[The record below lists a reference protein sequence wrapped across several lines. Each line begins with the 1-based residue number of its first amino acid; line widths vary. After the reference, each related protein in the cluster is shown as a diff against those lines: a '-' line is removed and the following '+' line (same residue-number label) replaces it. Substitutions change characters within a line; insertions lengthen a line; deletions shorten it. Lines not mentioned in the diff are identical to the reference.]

1 MYPRLVIDLIKVK
14 NNLDRTIEMVKG
26 SGSSLMIVTKGYCAD
41 MEIYK
46 LLEESNIDYLADSRI
61 QNLKKYEN
69 TKKERVLLRLP
80 MMSES
85 DEVVRYADISLNSE
99 IETIKKLN
107 KSATK
112 QNKKHK
118 ILLMIDL
125 GDLREGIFFK
135 NEDEIFQ
142 TIEEILKLSNIEL
155 FGLGVNLTCYGAVIP
170 KKENLSIL
178 VEIAAKI
185 ENKFNIKL
193 QMISG
198 GNSSSVYLIGK
209 KELPEGIN
217 NLRVG
222 EAFLL
227 GDETAY
233 SQMLEGFYD
242 DAFTLEAEII
252 ELKEK
257 QSVPIG
263 ETGVDA
269 FGNKPVYDDLGV
281 IKRAIIAVGRQ
292 DVDPD
297 NLHPIDSKISILGA
311 SSDHLILNVHNS
323 DNNYKVGDVV
333 KFKLSYSSLL
343 RATTS
348 SAYVEKVYI
357 GDDLL
362 TSSNATDK

>member
-1 MYPRLVIDLIKVK
+1 MYPRLVIDLKKIK
-14 NNLDRTIEMVKG
+14 NNLDKTIEMVKG
-26 SGSSLMIVTKGYCAD
+26 AGCSLMIVTKGYCAD

-46 LLEESNIDYLADSRI
+46 ILEESSIEYIADSRI
-61 QNLKKYEN
+61 QNLKKYEG
-69 TKKERVLLRLP
+69 TKKSRVLLRLP
-80 MMSES
+80 MQSEA
-85 DEVVRYADISLNSE
+85 DEVVRYSDVSLNSE

-107 KSATK
+107 IAAKNQSK
-112 QNKKHK
+112 IHK

-135 NEDEIFQ
+135 DEQEIYHAV
-142 TIEEILKLSNIEL
+142 EEILKLKNIEL
-155 FGLGVNLTCYGAVIP
+155 YGLGVNLTCYGAVIP
-170 KKENLSIL
+170 KNENLLIL
-178 VEIAAKI
+178 VEIAKKI
-185 ENKFNIKL
+185 EKKFNIKL

-209 KELPEGIN
+209 NELPEGIN
-217 NLRVG
+217 NLRIG

-233 SQMLEGFYD
+233 SQMLDNFYD

-257 QSVPIG
+257 QTVPIG

-269 FGNKPVYDDLGV
+269 FGNKPVYEDLGI

-311 SSDHLILNVHNS
+311 SSDHLILNVQNS
-323 DNNYKVGDVV
+323 EEEYKTGDIV

-348 SAYVEKVYI
+348 NYV
-357 GDDLL
+357 
-362 TSSNATDK
+362 DKIYV

>member
-1 MYPRLVIDLIKVK
+1 MYPRLVIDLKKVK
-14 NNLDRTIEMVKG
+14 NNLSKTIEMVKN
-26 SGSSLMIVTKGYCAD
+26 SERTLMIVTKGYCGD

-46 LLEESNIDYLADSRI
+46 LLEDSNIDYLADSRI
-61 QNLKKYEN
+61 QNLKKYEG
-69 TKKERVLLRLP
+69 TKKERALLRLP
-80 MMSES
+80 MISEAE
-85 DEVVRYADISLNSE
+85 EVVRYADLSLNSE

-107 KSATK
+107 EAAKN
-112 QNKKHK
+112 QNKTHR

-135 NEDEIFQ
+135 NE
-142 TIEEILKLSNIEL
+142 EEIYQVVEKILNLSNIEL

-178 VEIAAKI
+178 VEIAHKI
-185 ENKFNIKL
+185 EEKFKIKL
-193 QMISG
+193 KMISG
-198 GNSSSVYLIGK
+198 GNSSSIYLIGK
-209 KELPEGIN
+209 NELPDGVN
-217 NLRVG
+217 NLRIG

-233 SQMLEGFYD
+233 SQMLDGFYD

-257 QSVPIG
+257 QTVPIG

-269 FGNKPVYDDLGV
+269 FGNKPVYEDLGV

-311 SSDHLILNVHNS
+311 SSDHLILNVNES
-323 DNNYKVGDVV
+323 DYSYKVGDIV

-348 SAYVEKVYI
+348 NAYVEKIYI
-357 GDDLL
+357 
-362 TSSNATDK
+362 

>member
-1 MYPRLVIDLIKVK
+1 MYPRLAIDLKKVK
-14 NNLDRTIEMVKG
+14 NNLDKITQMVKG
-26 SGSSLMIVTKGYCAD
+26 SGSSLMIVTKGYSAD

-46 LLEESNIDYLADSRI
+46 LLDESNIDYLADSRI
-61 QNLKKYEN
+61 QNLKKYEG
-69 TKKERVLLRLP
+69 TKKGRVLLRLP
-80 MMSES
+80 MNSET
-85 DEVVRYADISLNSE
+85 DEVVKYADVSLNSE
-99 IETIKKLN
+99 LKTIKNLN
-107 KSATK
+107 ESAK
-112 QNKKHK
+112 VQDKIHK

-135 NEDEIFQ
+135 NEDEINY
-142 TIEEILKLSNIEL
+142 TVEEILKLENIEI

-170 KKENLSIL
+170 KKDNLSVL
-178 VEIAAKI
+178 VDIARKI
-185 ENKFNIKL
+185 EKKYDIKL

-198 GNSSSVYLIGK
+198 GNSSSIYLIGK
-209 KELPEGIN
+209 DELPEGIN

-227 GDETAY
+227 GGETAY
-233 SQMLEGFYD
+233 GQKLEGFYD
-242 DAFTLEAEII
+242 DSFTLEAEII

-269 FGNKPVYDDLGV
+269 FGNKPVYEDRGI

-297 NLHPIDSKISILGA
+297 ALSPMDEKIDILGA
-311 SSDHLILNVHNS
+311 SSDHLILDVSKS
-323 DNNYKVGDVV
+323 DNEYHVGGIVN
-333 KFKLSYSSLL
+333 FKLSYSSLL

-348 SAYVEKVYI
+348 GYVERVYR
-357 GDDLL
+357 
-362 TSSNATDK
+362 

>member
-1 MYPRLVIDLIKVK
+1 MYPRLVIDLKKVK
-14 NNLDRTIEMVKG
+14 NNLDRITEMVKG
-26 SGSSLMIVTKGYCAD
+26 SGSSLMIVTKGYSAD
-41 MEIYK
+41 MEIFK
-46 LLEESNIDYLADSRI
+46 ILDGSDIDYLADSRI
-61 QNLKKYEN
+61 QNLKKYEGA
-69 TKKERVLLRLP
+69 KKERVLLRLP
-80 MMSES
+80 MNSET
-85 DEVVRYADISLNSE
+85 DEVVKYADISLNSE
-99 IETIKKLN
+99 LKTIKNLN
-107 KSATK
+107 ESAK
-112 QNKKHK
+112 RQNKIHK

-135 NEDEIFQ
+135 NEDEIYH
-142 TIEEILKLSNIEL
+142 TVEEILNLKNIEL

-170 KKENLSIL
+170 KRDNLSIL
-178 VEIAAKI
+178 VEIARKI
-185 ENKFNIKL
+185 EKKFDIKL

-198 GNSSSVYLIGK
+198 GNSSSIYLIGR

-227 GDETAY
+227 GGETAY
-233 SQMLEGFYD
+233 SQKLEGFYD
-242 DAFTLEAEII
+242 DAFTLEAEIV

-269 FGNKPVYDDLGV
+269 FGNKPVYEDRGI

-297 NLHPIDSKISILGA
+297 ALHPTDSKIDILGA
-311 SSDHLILNVHNS
+311 SSDHLILDISKS
-323 DNNYKVGDVV
+323 DMKYKVGDIVN
-333 KFKLSYSSLL
+333 FKLSYSSLL

-348 SAYVEKVYI
+348 GYVDRVY
-357 GDDLL
+357 
-362 TSSNATDK
+362 K

>member
-1 MYPRLVIDLIKVK
+1 MYPRLVIDLKKVK
-14 NNLDRTIEMVKG
+14 NNLHKTIEMVKS
-26 SGSSLMIVTKGYCAD
+26 SGCSLMIVTKGYCAD

-61 QNLKKYEN
+61 QNLKKYEG

-80 MMSES
+80 MMSEA
-85 DEVVRYADISLNSE
+85 DEVVAHADLSLNSE
-99 IETIKKLN
+99 IETIRKLN
-107 KSATK
+107 EAAVN

-135 NEDEIFQ
+135 NDDEIYHAV
-142 TIEEILKLSNIEL
+142 EEILKLSNIEL
-155 FGLGVNLTCYGAVIP
+155 YGLGVNLTCYGAVIP
-170 KKENLSIL
+170 KKENLSVL
-178 VEIAAKI
+178 VETAAKI
-185 ENKFNIKL
+185 EKKFDIKL

-233 SQMLEGFYD
+233 SRMLEGFYD

-252 ELKEK
+252 EFKEK

-269 FGNKPVYDDLGV
+269 FGNKPVYEDLGV

-297 NLHPIDSKISILGA
+297 NLHPIDSGISILGA
-311 SSDHLILNVHNS
+311 SSDHLILNLSNT
-323 DNNYKVGDVV
+323 DCDYKTGDIV

-348 SAYVEKVYI
+348 TYVAKEYK
-357 GDDLL
+357 
-362 TSSNATDK
+362 

>member
-1 MYPRLVIDLIKVK
+1 MYPRLVIDLKKVK
-14 NNLDRTIEMVKG
+14 NNLDKTIEMVKG
-26 SGSSLMIVTKGYCAD
+26 AGCSLMIVTKGYCAD

-46 LLEESNIDYLADSRI
+46 LLEESDIDYIADSRI
-61 QNLKKYEN
+61 QNLKKYDG

-80 MMSES
+80 MISEAE
-85 DEVVRYADISLNSE
+85 EVVRHTDLSLNSE
-99 IETIKKLN
+99 IKTIHKLNEAAAKLN
-107 KSATK
+107 KM
-112 QNKKHK
+112 HK

-125 GDLREGIFFK
+125 GDLREGIFFR
-135 NEDEIFQ
+135 DEEEIYHAV
-142 TIEEILKLSNIEL
+142 EEILKLSNIEL

-170 KKENLSIL
+170 KKENLSVL
-178 VEIAAKI
+178 VETAEKI

-193 QMISG
+193 KMLSG

-209 KELPEGIN
+209 NQLPERIN

-233 SQMLEGFYD
+233 SQMLDSFYD
-242 DAFTLEAEII
+242 DAFTLESEII

-257 QSVPIG
+257 QSVPVG

-269 FGNKPVYDDLGV
+269 FGNRPVYEDLGV

-292 DVDPD
+292 DVDPE
-297 NLHPIDSKISILGA
+297 NLHPIDSEISILGA
-311 SSDHLILNVHNS
+311 SSDHLILNV
-323 DNNYKVGDVV
+323 NNTGNRYSVGDTV

-348 SAYVEKVYI
+348 SAYVEKEYI
-357 GDDLL
+357 
-362 TSSNATDK
+362 K

>member
-1 MYPRLVIDLIKVK
+1 MYPRLLIDLKKVK
-14 NNLDRTIEMVKG
+14 NNLDKTIDMVKG
-26 SGSSLMIVTKGYCAD
+26 SGCSLMIVTKGYCAD

-46 LLEESNIDYLADSRI
+46 LLEASNIDYLADSRI
-61 QNLKKYEN
+61 QNLKKYEK

-80 MMSES
+80 MMSEA
-85 DEVVRYADISLNSE
+85 DEVVAHADLSLNSE

-107 KSATK
+107 EAAKS
-112 QNKKHK
+112 QNKNHK

-125 GDLREGIFFK
+125 GDLREGIFYK
-135 NEDEIFQ
+135 NEDEIYH
-142 TIEEILKLSNIEL
+142 TVEEILKLTNIEL

-170 KKENLSIL
+170 KKENLSLL
-178 VEIAAKI
+178 VEIATKI
-185 ENKFNIKL
+185 EKRFNIKL
-193 QMISG
+193 QMLSG

-209 KELPEGIN
+209 KELPDGIN

-233 SQMLEGFYD
+233 SQMIEGFHD

-257 QSVPIG
+257 QTVPVG

-269 FGNKPVYDDLGV
+269 FGNKPVYEDLGI

-311 SSDHLILNVHNS
+311 SSDHLILNV
-323 DNNYKVGDVV
+323 NNTDKEYKVGDIV

-348 SAYVEKVYI
+348 SAYVEKEYI
-357 GDDLL
+357 
-362 TSSNATDK
+362 

>member
-1 MYPRLVIDLIKVK
+1 MYPRLVIDLKKVK
-14 NNLDRTIEMVKG
+14 NNLDKTIEMVKG
-26 SGSSLMIVTKGYCAD
+26 SGCSLMIVTKGYSAD
-41 MEIYK
+41 MEVYK
-46 LLEESNIDYLADSRI
+46 LLEESDIDYIADSRI
-61 QNLKKYEN
+61 QNLKKYEG

-80 MMSES
+80 MMSEAE
-85 DEVVRYADISLNSE
+85 EVVRYSDLSLNSE

-107 KSATK
+107 VAAKN
-112 QNKKHK
+112 QNKIHK

-135 NEDEIFQ
+135 NEDEIYLAVN
-142 TIEEILKLSNIEL
+142 EILKLSNIEL
-155 FGLGVNLTCYGAVIP
+155 YGLGVNLTCYGAVIP
-170 KKENLSIL
+170 KKDNLSIL
-178 VEIAAKI
+178 VETAVKI
-185 ENKFNIKL
+185 EKKFNIKL
-193 QMISG
+193 KMISG
-198 GNSSSVYLIGK
+198 GNSSSVHLIEK
-209 KELPEGIN
+209 KELPDGIN

-233 SQMLEGFYD
+233 SQMLDGFYD

-257 QSVPIG
+257 QTVPVG

-269 FGNKPVYDDLGV
+269 FGNKPVYEDLGI

-292 DVDPD
+292 DVDPE

-311 SSDHLILNVHNS
+311 SSDHLILNVN
-323 DNNYKVGDVV
+323 DTDKEYNVGDIV

-343 RATTS
+343 RATTAS
-348 SAYVEKVYI
+348 SYVEKVYM
-357 GDDLL
+357 
-362 TSSNATDK
+362 K

>member
-1 MYPRLVIDLIKVK
+1 MYPRLVIDLNKVK
-14 NNLDRTIEMVKG
+14 NNLNKITEMVKS
-26 SGSSLMIVTKGYCAD
+26 SGCSIMIVTKGYSGD
-41 MEIYK
+41 EEVYK
-46 LLEESNIDYLADSRI
+46 ILENSDIDYIADSRI
-61 QNLKKYEN
+61 QNLKKYEG

-80 MMSES
+80 MNSEAE
-85 DEVVRYADISLNSE
+85 EVVKYADISLNSE
-99 IETIKKLN
+99 LTTIRNLN
-107 KSATK
+107 RAAAKE
-112 QNKKHK
+112 NKIHK

-135 NEDEIFQ
+135 NEDEIFS
-142 TIEEILKLSNIEL
+142 TVEEILKLKNIQL

-170 KKENLSIL
+170 QNDNLSIS
-178 VEIAAKI
+178 VDIGKKI
-185 ENKFNIKL
+185 EKKYNIKL
-193 QMISG
+193 HMISG
-198 GNSSSVYLIGK
+198 GNSSSLHLINK

-217 NLRVG
+217 NLRIG

-227 GDETAY
+227 GGETAY
-233 SQMLEGFYD
+233 GEMLEGFYD

-269 FGNKPVYDDLGV
+269 FGNKPVYEDRGI

-297 NLHPIDSKISILGA
+297 NLHPIDSKIDILGA
-311 SSDHLILNVHNS
+311 SSDHLILDVTKS
-323 DNNYKVGDVV
+323 DKDYKVGDIVN
-333 KFKLSYSSLL
+333 FKLSYSSLL

-348 SAYVEKVYI
+348 SYVEREYKI
-357 GDDLL
+357 
-362 TSSNATDK
+362 

>member
-1 MYPRLVIDLIKVK
+1 MYPRLVIDIKKVK
-14 NNLDRTIEMVKG
+14 NNLDKITEMVKD
-26 SGSSLMIVTKGYCAD
+26 SGSSLMIVTKGYSAD

-46 LLEESNIDYLADSRI
+46 ILDNSNIDYLADSRI
-61 QNLKKYEN
+61 QNLKKYEG

-80 MMSES
+80 MNSET
-85 DEVVRYADISLNSE
+85 DEVVKYADISLNSE
-99 IETIKKLN
+99 LKTIRNLN
-107 KSATK
+107 EAARK
-112 QNKKHK
+112 QNKVHK

-135 NEDEIFQ
+135 DEDEIYH
-142 TIEEILKLSNIEL
+142 TVEETLKLDNIQF

-170 KKENLSIL
+170 KKDNLSVL
-178 VEIAAKI
+178 VEIARKI
-185 ENKFNIKL
+185 EKKFNIEL

-198 GNSSSVYLIGK
+198 GNSSSIYLIGRN
-209 KELPEGIN
+209 ELPEGIN

-227 GDETAY
+227 GGETAY

-257 QSVPIG
+257 QSIPIG
-263 ETGVDA
+263 ETGIDA
-269 FGNKPVYDDLGV
+269 FGNKPVYEDRGI

-297 NLHPIDSKISILGA
+297 ALHPVDSKIDILGA
-311 SSDHLILNVHNS
+311 SSDHLILDMSES
-323 DNNYKVGDVV
+323 DKEYHVGDIVN
-333 KFKLSYSSLL
+333 FKLSYSSLL

-348 SAYVEKVYI
+348 GYVERVYR
-357 GDDLL
+357 
-362 TSSNATDK
+362 

>member
-1 MYPRLVIDLIKVK
+1 MYPKLKIDLKKIK
-14 NNLDRTIEMVKG
+14 NNLDKITEMVKG
-26 SGSSLMIVTKGYCAD
+26 SGCSLMIVTKGYCAD
-41 MEIYK
+41 LEIYK
-46 LLEESNIDYLADSRI
+46 ILENSNIDYLADSRI
-61 QNLKKYEN
+61 QNLKKYEG
-69 TKKERVLLRLP
+69 TKKQRVLLRLP
-80 MMSES
+80 MNSEVE
-85 DEVVRYADISLNSE
+85 EVVKYTDISLNSE
-99 IETIKKLN
+99 ITTIKNLDE
-107 KSATK
+107 AAAK

-135 NEDEIFQ
+135 NEDEIYQ
-142 TIEEILKLSNIEL
+142 AVEEILNLQNIEL

-170 KKENLSIL
+170 KRDNLSIL
-178 VEIAAKI
+178 VELARKI
-185 ENKFNIKL
+185 EKKYNIKL

-209 KELPEGIN
+209 NELPDGIN
-217 NLRVG
+217 NLRIG

-227 GDETAY
+227 GGETAY
-233 SQMLEGFYD
+233 SQMLSGFYD
-242 DAFTLEAEII
+242 DAFTLSAEII

-269 FGNKPVYDDLGV
+269 FGNKPVYEDLGD

-297 NLHPIDSKISILGA
+297 NLHPIDSKITILGA
-311 SSDHLILNVHNS
+311 SSDHLILNVNDS
-323 DNNYKVGDVV
+323 DKEYKVGDTV

-348 SAYVEKVYI
+348 SYVDREYI
-357 GDDLL
+357 
-362 TSSNATDK
+362 K

>member
-1 MYPRLVIDLIKVK
+1 MYPKLVIDLNKVK
-14 NNLDRTIEMVKG
+14 NNLNKTIEMVKG
-26 SGSSLMIVTKGYCAD
+26 SGCSLMIVTKGYCAD

-46 LLEESNIDYLADSRI
+46 LLEESDIDYLADSRI
-61 QNLKKYEN
+61 QNLKKYEG
-69 TKKERVLLRLP
+69 TTKERVLLRLP
-80 MMSES
+80 MISQAE
-85 DEVVRYADISLNSE
+85 DVVRYAEISLNSE
-99 IETIKKLN
+99 IETVKRLN
-107 KSATK
+107 DAAGRL
-112 QNKKHK
+112 NKKHK

-135 NEDEIFQ
+135 DEDEIYHAV
-142 TIEEILKLSNIEL
+142 EEILKLENIEL

-178 VEIAAKI
+178 VDIAHKI
-185 ENKFNIKL
+185 EEKFNIRL

-257 QSVPIG
+257 QSLPVG

-269 FGNKPVYDDLGV
+269 FGNRPFYEDLGV

-297 NLHPIDSKISILGA
+297 HLHPIDPSISILGA
-311 SSDHLILNVHNS
+311 SSDHLIVNADKTES
-323 DNNYKVGDVV
+323 NYKVGDIV
-333 KFKLSYSSLL
+333 KFKVEYSSLL
-343 RATTS
+343 RASTS
-348 SAYVEKVYI
+348 SYVEKEY
-357 GDDLL
+357 
-362 TSSNATDK
+362 K

>member
-1 MYPRLVIDLIKVK
+1 MYPRLVIDLNKIK
-14 NNLDRTIEMVKG
+14 NNLDKITEMVKG

-46 LLEESNIDYLADSRI
+46 ILDNSNIDYLADSRI
-61 QNLKKYEN
+61 QNLKKYEGSR
-69 TKKERVLLRLP
+69 KGRVLLRLP
-80 MMSES
+80 MNSEV
-85 DEVVRYADISLNSE
+85 DQVVKYTDISLNSE
-99 IETIKKLN
+99 LETIRNLN
-107 KSATK
+107 EAARK
-112 QNKKHK
+112 QNKIHK

-135 NEDEIFQ
+135 NEDEIYE
-142 TIEEILKLSNIEL
+142 TVEEILKLKNIEL

-170 KKENLSIL
+170 KNDNLSIL
-178 VEIAAKI
+178 VDIGREIEK
-185 ENKFNIKL
+185 KYNIKL

-198 GNSSSVYLIGK
+198 GNSSSIYLIGK
-209 KELPEGIN
+209 KELPDGIN

-227 GDETAY
+227 GGETAY
-233 SQMLEGFYD
+233 SQPLEGFYD
-242 DAFTLEAEII
+242 DAFSIEAEII

-269 FGNKPVYDDLGV
+269 FGNKPVYEDRGI

-297 NLHPIDSKISILGA
+297 ALHPIDSKIDILGA
-311 SSDHLILNVHNS
+311 SSDHLILDMSKS
-323 DNNYKVGDVV
+323 DRVYKVGDTVS
-333 KFKLSYSSLL
+333 FKLSYSSLL

-348 SAYVEKVYI
+348 SYVSRKYI
-357 GDDLL
+357 
-362 TSSNATDK
+362 

>member
-1 MYPRLVIDLIKVK
+1 MYPRLVIDLKKVK
-14 NNLDRTIEMVKG
+14 NNLDRITEMVKG
-26 SGSSLMIVTKGYCAD
+26 SGSSLMIVTKGYSAD
-41 MEIYK
+41 MEIFK
-46 LLEESNIDYLADSRI
+46 ILDGSDIDYLADSRI
-61 QNLKKYEN
+61 QNLKKYEGA
-69 TKKERVLLRLP
+69 KKERVLLRLP
-80 MMSES
+80 MNSGT

-99 IETIKKLN
+99 LKTIKNLN
-107 KSATK
+107 ESARR
-112 QNKKHK
+112 QNKIHK

-135 NEDEIFQ
+135 NEDEIYS
-142 TIEEILKLSNIEL
+142 TVEEILNLKNIEL

-170 KKENLSIL
+170 KSDNLSIL
-178 VEIAAKI
+178 VEIARKI
-185 ENKFNIKL
+185 EKKFDIKL

-198 GNSSSVYLIGK
+198 GNSSSIYLIGR

-227 GDETAY
+227 GGETAY
-233 SQMLEGFYD
+233 SQKLEGFYD
-242 DAFTLEAEII
+242 DAFTLEAEIV

-269 FGNKPVYDDLGV
+269 FGNKPVYEDRGI

-297 NLHPIDSKISILGA
+297 ALHPIDSKIDILGA
-311 SSDHLILNVHNS
+311 SSDHLILDISKS
-323 DNNYKVGDVV
+323 DMKYKVGDIVN
-333 KFKLSYSSLL
+333 FKLSYSSLL

-348 SAYVEKVYI
+348 GYVDRVY
-357 GDDLL
+357 
-362 TSSNATDK
+362 K

>member
-1 MYPRLVIDLIKVK
+1 MYPKLVIDLNKVK
-14 NNLDRTIEMVKG
+14 NNLHKIIDMVKG
-26 SGSSLMIVTKGYCAD
+26 SGCSIMIVTKGYCAD

-46 LLEESNIDYLADSRI
+46 ILEESNIDYLADSRI
-61 QNLKKYEN
+61 QNLRKYEG

-80 MMSES
+80 MNSEA
-85 DEVVRYADISLNSE
+85 DEVVKYSDISLNSE
-99 IETIKKLN
+99 IATIRNLN
-107 KSATK
+107 EAAAK
-112 QNKKHK
+112 QNKVHK

-135 NEDEIFQ
+135 NEDEIYRAV
-142 TIEEILKLSNIEL
+142 EEILKLKNIEL

-170 KKENLSIL
+170 KKDNLSVL
-178 VEIAAKI
+178 VEIAGKI
-185 ENKFNIKL
+185 ENKYNIKL
-193 QMISG
+193 NMISG
-198 GNSSSVYLIGK
+198 GNSSSVYLIEK

-242 DAFTLEAEII
+242 DVFTLDAEII

-269 FGNKPVYDDLGV
+269 FGGKPVYEDRGI
-281 IKRAIIAVGRQ
+281 IKRAILAVGRQ
-292 DVDPD
+292 DIDPD
-297 NLHPIDSKISILGA
+297 NLHPIDSKIDILGA
-311 SSDHLILNVHNS
+311 SSDHLILDMSKS
-323 DNNYKVGDVV
+323 DKDYKVGDKVN
-333 KFKLSYSSLL
+333 FKLSYSSLL
-343 RATTS
+343 RAATS
-348 SAYVEKVYI
+348 GYVEREYR
-357 GDDLL
+357 
-362 TSSNATDK
+362 

>member
-14 NNLDRTIEMVKG
+14 NNLDKTIEMVKS
-26 SGSSLMIVTKGYCAD
+26 SGCSLMIVTKGYCGD

-46 LLEESNIDYLADSRI
+46 LLEDSNIDYLADSRI
-61 QNLKKYEN
+61 QNLKKYEG

-80 MMSES
+80 MMSET
-85 DEVVRYADISLNSE
+85 DEVVRFSDISLNSE
-99 IETIKKLN
+99 LKTIRKLN
-107 KSATK
+107 ESASK

-135 NEDEIFQ
+135 NEDEIYHVAQ
-142 TIEEILKLSNIEL
+142 EILELRNIEL
-155 FGLGVNLTCYGAVIP
+155 YGLGVNLTCYGAVIP

-185 ENKFNIKL
+185 EKKFNIKL
-193 QMISG
+193 KMISG

-209 KELPEGIN
+209 NELPEGIN

-257 QSVPIG
+257 QSIPIG

-269 FGNKPVYDDLGV
+269 FGNKPVYEDLGV

-297 NLHPIDSKISILGA
+297 NLHPVDSQISILGA
-311 SSDHLILNVHNS
+311 SSDHLILNV
-323 DNNYKVGDVV
+323 NNCDREYKTGDII

-348 SAYVEKVYI
+348 NSYVERVYVR
-357 GDDLL
+357 
-362 TSSNATDK
+362 

>member
-1 MYPRLVIDLIKVK
+1 MYPRLVIDLKKVK
-14 NNLDRTIEMVKG
+14 NNLDRITEMVKG
-26 SGSSLMIVTKGYCAD
+26 SGSSLMIVTKGYSAD
-41 MEIYK
+41 MEIFK
-46 LLEESNIDYLADSRI
+46 ILDGSDIDYLADSRI
-61 QNLKKYEN
+61 QNLKKYEGA
-69 TKKERVLLRLP
+69 KKERVLLRLP
-80 MMSES
+80 MNSET
-85 DEVVRYADISLNSE
+85 DEVVKYADISLNSE
-99 IETIKKLN
+99 LKTIKNLN
-107 KSATK
+107 ESARR
-112 QNKKHK
+112 QNKIHK

-135 NEDEIFQ
+135 NEDEIYS
-142 TIEEILKLSNIEL
+142 TVEEVLKLNNIEL

-170 KKENLSIL
+170 KSDNLSIL
-178 VEIAAKI
+178 VEIARKI
-185 ENKFNIKL
+185 EKKFDIKL

-198 GNSSSVYLIGK
+198 GNSSSIYLIGR

-227 GDETAY
+227 GGETAY
-233 SQMLEGFYD
+233 SQKLEGFYD
-242 DAFTLEAEII
+242 DAFTLEAEIV

-269 FGNKPVYDDLGV
+269 FGNKPVYEDRGI

-297 NLHPIDSKISILGA
+297 ALHPIDSKIDILGA
-311 SSDHLILNVHNS
+311 SSDHLILDISKS
-323 DNNYKVGDVV
+323 DMKYKVGDIVN
-333 KFKLSYSSLL
+333 FKLSYSSLL

-348 SAYVEKVYI
+348 GYVDRVY
-357 GDDLL
+357 
-362 TSSNATDK
+362 K

>member
-1 MYPRLVIDLIKVK
+1 MYPRLVTDLKKIK
-14 NNLDRTIEMVKG
+14 NNLDKITEMVKG
-26 SGSSLMIVTKGYCAD
+26 AGCSLMIVTKGYCAD

-46 LLEESNIDYLADSRI
+46 LLDNSEIDYLADSRI
-61 QNLKKYEN
+61 QNLKKYDG

-80 MMSES
+80 MISEA
-85 DEVVRYADISLNSE
+85 ENVVLHSDISLNSE
-99 IETIKKLN
+99 IETIRQLN
-107 KSATK
+107 KEAAK
-112 QNKKHK
+112 HNKKHK

-125 GDLREGIFFK
+125 GDLREGIFYK
-135 NEDEIFQ
+135 NEDEIYK
-142 TIEEILKLSNIEL
+142 TVEEILKLENIEL
-155 FGLGVNLTCYGAVIP
+155 YGLGVNLTCYGAVIP
-170 KKENLSIL
+170 KNENLSIL
-178 VEIAAKI
+178 VEIASNI

-193 QMISG
+193 KMISG

-209 KELPEGIN
+209 NEMPKGIN

-233 SQMLEGFYD
+233 SQMLDGFYD

-257 QSVPIG
+257 QSVPVG

-269 FGNKPVYDDLGV
+269 FGNRPVYEDRGI

-297 NLHPIDSKISILGA
+297 NLHPIDSKIDVLGA
-311 SSDHLILNVHNS
+311 SSDHLILDVTKS
-323 DNNYKVGDVV
+323 DTPYSVGDVV
-333 KFKLSYSSLL
+333 SFKLSYSSLL

-348 SAYVEKVYI
+348 AYVEKTY
-357 GDDLL
+357 
-362 TSSNATDK
+362 K

>member
-1 MYPRLVIDLIKVK
+1 MYPKLIIDLKKVQ
-14 NNLDRTIEMVKG
+14 NNLDKITEMVKG
-26 SGSSLMIVTKGYCAD
+26 SGCSLMIVTKGYSGD

-46 LLEESNIDYLADSRI
+46 LLEKSNIDYLADSRI
-61 QNLKKYEN
+61 QNLKKYEA
-69 TKKERVLLRLP
+69 TTKERVLLRLP
-80 MMSES
+80 MNSEAS
-85 DEVVRYADISLNSE
+85 EVVKYSDISLNSE
-99 IETIKKLN
+99 LKTIRNLN
-107 KSATK
+107 DAAKK
-112 QNKKHK
+112 QNKTHK

-135 NEDEIFQ
+135 NEDEIFE
-142 TIEEILKLSNIEL
+142 TVEEILKLKNIHL

-170 KKENLSIL
+170 KKQNLSVL

-185 ENKFNIKL
+185 EQKYNIKL
-193 QMISG
+193 NMISG

-209 KELPEGIN
+209 KELPEMIN

-227 GDETAY
+227 GGETAY
-233 SQMLEGFYD
+233 SQPLEGFYD

-269 FGNKPVYDDLGV
+269 FGNKPVYEDRG
-281 IKRAIIAVGRQ
+281 IIQRAIIAVGRQ

-297 NLHPIDSKISILGA
+297 NLHPIDSKVDILGA
-311 SSDHLILNVHNS
+311 SSDHLILDMSKS
-323 DNNYKVGDVV
+323 DRKYNVGDIVY
-333 KFKLSYSSLL
+333 FKLSYSSLL

-348 SAYVEKVYI
+348 GYVDREYR
-357 GDDLL
+357 
-362 TSSNATDK
+362 

>member
-1 MYPRLVIDLIKVK
+1 MYPRLVIDLKKVK
-14 NNLDRTIEMVKG
+14 NNLDRITEMVKG
-26 SGSSLMIVTKGYCAD
+26 SGSSLMIVTKGYSAD
-41 MEIYK
+41 MEIFK
-46 LLEESNIDYLADSRI
+46 ILDGSDIDYLADSRI
-61 QNLKKYEN
+61 QNLKKYEGA
-69 TKKERVLLRLP
+69 KKERVLLRLP
-80 MMSES
+80 MNSET

-99 IETIKKLN
+99 LKTIKNLN
-107 KSATK
+107 ESARR
-112 QNKKHK
+112 QNKIHK

-135 NEDEIFQ
+135 NEDEIYS
-142 TIEEILKLSNIEL
+142 TVEEILKLNNIEL

-170 KKENLSIL
+170 KRDNLSIL
-178 VEIAAKI
+178 VEIARKI
-185 ENKFNIKL
+185 EKKFDIKL

-198 GNSSSVYLIGK
+198 GNSSSIYLIGRN
-209 KELPEGIN
+209 ELPEGIN

-227 GDETAY
+227 GGETAY
-233 SQMLEGFYD
+233 SQKLEGFYD
-242 DAFTLEAEII
+242 DAFTLEAEIV

-269 FGNKPVYDDLGV
+269 FGNKPVYEDRGI

-297 NLHPIDSKISILGA
+297 ALHPIDSKIDILGA
-311 SSDHLILNVHNS
+311 SSDHLILDISKS
-323 DNNYKVGDVV
+323 DIKYNVGDIVN
-333 KFKLSYSSLL
+333 FKLSYSSLL

-348 SAYVEKVYI
+348 GYVGRVY
-357 GDDLL
+357 
-362 TSSNATDK
+362 K

>member
-1 MYPRLVIDLIKVK
+1 MYPKLVIDLKKVK
-14 NNLDRTIEMVKG
+14 NNLDKTAEMAKG
-26 SGSSLMIVTKGYCAD
+26 SGCSLMIVTKGYCAD

-61 QNLKKYEN
+61 NNLKKYKD

-85 DEVVRYADISLNSE
+85 EDVVAHSDLSLNSE
-99 IETIKKLN
+99 IETIRKLN
-107 KSATK
+107 EAAAK
-112 QNKKHK
+112 QNKTHK

-135 NEDEIFQ
+135 DEYEIYY
-142 TIEEILKLSNIEL
+142 TVEEILKLSNIEL
-155 FGLGVNLTCYGAVIP
+155 YGLGVNLTCYGAVIP
-170 KKENLSIL
+170 KKDNLLLL
-178 VEIAAKI
+178 VEIASKI
-185 ENKFNIKL
+185 EKRFNIKL
-193 QMISG
+193 QMLSG
-198 GNSSSVYLIGK
+198 GNSSSVYLVGSG
-209 KELPEGIN
+209 ELPDRIN
-217 NLRVG
+217 NLRIG

-233 SQMLEGFYD
+233 SQQLEGFYD
-242 DAFTLEAEII
+242 DAFMLEAEII

-257 QSVPIG
+257 PSVPLG

-269 FGNKPVYDDLGV
+269 FGNKPVYEDLGI

-297 NLHPIDSKISILGA
+297 ALHPTDSKISILGA
-311 SSDHLILNVHNS
+311 SSDHLILNVSNS
-323 DNNYKVGDVV
+323 DTSYKVGDII
-333 KFKLSYSSLL
+333 KFKLDYSSLL

-348 SAYVEKVYI
+348 PYVEKVY
-357 GDDLL
+357 
-362 TSSNATDK
+362 TN

>member
-1 MYPRLVIDLIKVK
+1 MYPRLVIDLKKVK
-14 NNLDRTIEMVKG
+14 NNLDRITEMVKG
-26 SGSSLMIVTKGYCAD
+26 SGSSLMIVTKGYSAD
-41 MEIYK
+41 MEIFK
-46 LLEESNIDYLADSRI
+46 ILDGSDIDYLADSRI
-61 QNLKKYEN
+61 QNLKKYEGA
-69 TKKERVLLRLP
+69 KKERVLLRLP
-80 MMSES
+80 MNSET
-85 DEVVRYADISLNSE
+85 DEVVKYADISLNSE
-99 IETIKKLN
+99 LKTIKNLN
-107 KSATK
+107 ESAK
-112 QNKKHK
+112 RQNKIHK

-135 NEDEIFQ
+135 NEDEIYH
-142 TIEEILKLSNIEL
+142 TVEEVLKLNNIEL

-170 KKENLSIL
+170 KSDNLSIL
-178 VEIAAKI
+178 VEIARKI
-185 ENKFNIKL
+185 EKKFDIKL

-198 GNSSSVYLIGK
+198 GNSSSIYLIGR

-227 GDETAY
+227 GGETAY
-233 SQMLEGFYD
+233 SQKLEGFYD
-242 DAFTLEAEII
+242 DAFTLEAEIV

-269 FGNKPVYDDLGV
+269 FGNKPVYEDRGI

-297 NLHPIDSKISILGA
+297 ALHPIDSKIDILGA
-311 SSDHLILNVHNS
+311 SSDHLILDISKS
-323 DNNYKVGDVV
+323 DMKYKVGDIVN
-333 KFKLSYSSLL
+333 FKLSYSSLL

-348 SAYVEKVYI
+348 GYVDRVY
-357 GDDLL
+357 
-362 TSSNATDK
+362 K

>member
-1 MYPRLVIDLIKVK
+1 MYPRLVTDLKKIK
-14 NNLDRTIEMVKG
+14 NNLDKITEMVKG
-26 SGSSLMIVTKGYCAD
+26 AGCSLMIVTKGYCAD

-46 LLEESNIDYLADSRI
+46 LLENSEIDYLADSRI
-61 QNLKKYEN
+61 QNLKKYDG

-80 MMSES
+80 MISEAE
-85 DEVVRYADISLNSE
+85 EVVLHSDISLNSE
-99 IETIKKLN
+99 IETIRQLN
-107 KSATK
+107 KEAAK
-112 QNKKHK
+112 HNKKHK

-125 GDLREGIFFK
+125 GDLREGIFYK
-135 NEDEIFQ
+135 NEDEIYK
-142 TIEEILKLSNIEL
+142 TVEEILKLENIEL
-155 FGLGVNLTCYGAVIP
+155 YGLGVNLTCYGAVIP
-170 KKENLSIL
+170 KNENLSIL
-178 VEIAAKI
+178 VNIASNI

-193 QMISG
+193 KMLSG

-209 KELPEGIN
+209 NEMPQGIN

-242 DAFTLEAEII
+242 DVFTLEAEII

-257 QSVPIG
+257 QSVPVG

-269 FGNKPVYDDLGV
+269 FGNRPVYEDRGI

-297 NLHPIDSKISILGA
+297 NLHPIDSKIDVLGA
-311 SSDHLILNVHNS
+311 SSDHLILDVTKS
-323 DNNYKVGDVV
+323 DTPYNVGDVV
-333 KFKLSYSSLL
+333 SFKLSYSSLL

-348 SAYVEKVYI
+348 AYVEKTY
-357 GDDLL
+357 
-362 TSSNATDK
+362 K